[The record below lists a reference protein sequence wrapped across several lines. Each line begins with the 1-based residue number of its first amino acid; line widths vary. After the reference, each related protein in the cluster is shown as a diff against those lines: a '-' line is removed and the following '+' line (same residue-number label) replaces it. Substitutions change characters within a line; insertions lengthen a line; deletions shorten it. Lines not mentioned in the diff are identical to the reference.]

1 MNGLFATT
9 IAAVTLLSV
18 GLSSAEVI
26 DLTAW
31 TCTQFVNADK
41 DTTGIVLAWVDGY
54 YHDENTPPVIDKDR
68 LAGNAKKIGDYCAA
82 NPDVKLITATDRIFG
97 SD

>member
-1 MNGLFATT
+1 MKSLFATT

-18 GLSSAEVI
+18 GSGSAEVI

-31 TCTQFVNADK
+31 KCSQFVNADK
-41 DTTGIVLAWVDGY
+41 DTTGIIVAWVDGF

-68 LAGNAKKIGDYCAA
+68 LVSTAKKIGDYCAA
-82 NPDVKLITATDRIFG
+82 NPDVKLITATDKIFG
-97 SD
+97 AE

>member
-9 IAAVTLLSV
+9 TAAVTLLSV

-31 TCTQFVNADK
+31 KCSQFVNAAK
-41 DTTGIVLAWVDGY
+41 DTKGIVLAWVDGY
-54 YHDENTPPVIDKDR
+54 YYNENAPPVIDKDR
-68 LAGNAKKIGDYCAA
+68 LVGTAKKIGDYCAA
-82 NPDVKLITATDRIFG
+82 NPEVKLITATDRIFG
-97 SD
+97 KD

>member
-1 MNGLFATT
+1 MKSLFAAT
-9 IAAVTLLSV
+9 AAASMLLSV
-18 GLSSAEVI
+18 GLTSADVI
-26 DLTAW
+26 DLTTW
-31 TCTQFVNADK
+31 KCSQFTAADK
-41 DTTGIVLAWVDGY
+41 DTMGIVLAWVDGY
-54 YHDENTPPVIDKDR
+54 YQDENEPPIIDKDR

>member
-26 DLTAW
+26 DLT
-31 TCTQFVNADK
+31 TLKCSQFVKADK
-41 DTTGIVLAWVDGY
+41 DTTGIVLAWIDGY
-54 YHDENTPPVIDKDR
+54 YYDENAAPVIDKDR
-68 LAGNAKKIGDYCAA
+68 LAGNAKKIRDYCAA

-97 SD
+97 TN